1 MCQAC
6 RLWLGTSFRLLWVEL
21 RCADLLGEAGD
32 RSAWNM
38 PNVLRHVHQ
47 TATSSASVETA
58 VSATVLTSHQGPS
71 PTALQRLIM
80 VSAINGV
87 TRPTDPREPVE
98 EPRFRDGPST
108 TCTRETMLRSYMRP
122 SQVLLPL
129 PHLLS
134 PSKLACPFPT
144 PAQTLSQVTSGT
156 NAHPML
162 STALIATSAP
172 MADVNSS
179 LSFSRAVDVLTTAL
193 VTGLLRLVLL
203 EAAIKV
209 PSLFPFQSPVE
220 MEEVEVAAATVVM
233 EETEVPEALLETE
246 AMVVTEAM
254 AAAGALEAVE
264 VREAVEA
271 REAVAETVITEVME
285 VTAVDLADP
294 VAATGITEINL
305 LSSSTRPSRLAVK
318 ASSWLSL

>member
-1 MCQAC
+1 
-6 RLWLGTSFRLLWVEL
+6 
-21 RCADLLGEAGD
+21 
-32 RSAWNM
+32 
-38 PNVLRHVHQ
+38 
-47 TATSSASVETA
+47 
-58 VSATVLTSHQGPS
+58 
-71 PTALQRLIM
+71 
-80 VSAINGV
+80 
-87 TRPTDPREPVE
+87 
-98 EPRFRDGPST
+98 
-108 TCTRETMLRSYMRP
+108 
-122 SQVLLPL
+122 
-129 PHLLS
+129 
-134 PSKLACPFPT
+134 
-144 PAQTLSQVTSGT
+144 
-156 NAHPML
+156 
-162 STALIATSAP
+162 

-233 EETEVPEALLETE
+233 EGTEVPEALLETE
-246 AMVVTEAM
+246 AM
-254 AAAGALEAVE
+254 AAAGALE

-271 REAVAETVITEVME
+271 REAVAETVVTEVME

-294 VAATGITEINL
+294 VAATDITEINL

>member
-1 MCQAC
+1 
-6 RLWLGTSFRLLWVEL
+6 
-21 RCADLLGEAGD
+21 
-32 RSAWNM
+32 
-38 PNVLRHVHQ
+38 
-47 TATSSASVETA
+47 
-58 VSATVLTSHQGPS
+58 
-71 PTALQRLIM
+71 
-80 VSAINGV
+80 
-87 TRPTDPREPVE
+87 
-98 EPRFRDGPST
+98 
-108 TCTRETMLRSYMRP
+108 
-122 SQVLLPL
+122 
-129 PHLLS
+129 
-134 PSKLACPFPT
+134 
-144 PAQTLSQVTSGT
+144 
-156 NAHPML
+156 
-162 STALIATSAP
+162 

-233 EETEVPEALLETE
+233 EGTEVPEALLETE

-264 VREAVEA
+264 VL
-271 REAVAETVITEVME
+271 EAVAETEVME
-285 VTAVDLADP
+285 VTAGMVVTAVDLADP
-294 VAATGITEINL
+294 VAATDITEINL